1 MSLQDWDGMEYVA
14 WYNSFVV
21 GSEDTNYRLSLSG
34 YNGTTS
40 TLPDS
45 LTLGGHYN
53 AAFTTEHQDHDT
65 LDGKN
70 CAEEYSGGKIFIVI
84 CIIRGNDF
92 LY

>member
-21 GSEDTNYRLSLSG
+21 GSEDTNYQLSLTG
-34 YNGTTS
+34 YNVSTS
-40 TLPDS
+40 TLPDA

-65 LDGKN
+65 LDSKN
-70 CAEEYSGGKIFIVI
+70 CAEEYSGGKIMTRDAQLPF
-84 CIIRGNDF
+84 
-92 LY
+92 